1 MWNKEEINFLTK
13 KFSSL
18 SDSELSN
25 ILGKTVKSIQ
35 SKARRLKLKKDPTYI
50 GKINKDR
57 VESRWSDKIWAK
69 NDINFLVTN
78 INILTNNE
86 LSNILNRSLNS
97 IQSMINKLELKRD
110 KKYNKE
116 FLEKECLKYITKQ
129 ELRICDPNLYAWLY
143 KNGKMVDFSK
153 HMMNISYS
161 TPQLILKYM
170 IKELTSKKFNYN
182 DRNAIKPYEIDIY
195 FPEQKIGI
203 EYDGIYFH
211 PKSSSFKRQLC
222 ESKGI
227 KLITIDE
234 NSLTKKNFIE
244 YVKNIKN
251 QLIKNIDTIRQIDNI
266 EELDIRNLIIDSKK
280 VFGNLIDIDN
290 LKSICNK
297 YDDYSEFIKRE
308 KKSYNKLY
316 YMGLLY
322 EFTKHM
328 TVKSDESVELKNILE
343 RKEFYKVGDK
353 ILIEYWYNG
362 MITCV
367 MIENIIGR
375 TFKVTHKIPESRIF
389 NAPDENIKS
398 SDIIDYY
405 KN

>member
-57 VESRWSDKIWAK
+57 VESRWSDKIWDK

-143 KNGKMVDFSK
+143 KNGEMVDFSK

-203 EYDGIYFH
+203 EYDGMYFH
-211 PKSSSFKRQLC
+211 AKSSSFKRQLC

-328 TVKSDESVELKNILE
+328 NVKSDESVELKNILE

-353 ILIEYWYNG
+353 ILIEYWYNS

-375 TFKVTHKIPESRIF
+375 TFKVTHKIPESKIF
-389 NAPDENIKS
+389 NAPDEKIKS

>member
-57 VESRWSDKIWAK
+57 VESRWSDKIWDK

-203 EYDGIYFH
+203 EYDGMYFH

-234 NSLTKKNFIE
+234 NSLTE
-244 YVKNIKN
+244 
-251 QLIKNIDTIRQIDNI
+251 R
-266 EELDIRNLIIDSKK
+266 
-280 VFGNLIDIDN
+280 
-290 LKSICNK
+290 
-297 YDDYSEFIKRE
+297 
-308 KKSYNKLY
+308 
-316 YMGLLY
+316 
-322 EFTKHM
+322 
-328 TVKSDESVELKNILE
+328 IL
-343 RKEFYKVGDK
+343 
-353 ILIEYWYNG
+353 
-362 MITCV
+362 
-367 MIENIIGR
+367 
-375 TFKVTHKIPESRIF
+375 
-389 NAPDENIKS
+389 
-398 SDIIDYY
+398 
-405 KN
+405 

>member
-57 VESRWSDKIWAK
+57 VESRWSDKIWDK

-203 EYDGIYFH
+203 EYDGMYFH

-328 TVKSDESVELKNILE
+328 NVKSDESVELKNILE

-353 ILIEYWYNG
+353 ILIEYWYNS

-375 TFKVTHKIPESRIF
+375 TFKVTHKIPESKIF
-389 NAPDENIKS
+389 NAPDEKIKS